1 MEGHGPA
8 QLIAYPQR
16 GLGHFCHDHWE
27 ERRPRLTLGLVRDTR
42 HSLAAV
48 RRELRESLGG
58 GNQAGPGDLGP
69 QGSLQAGRWATHH
82 LPAAARPGPDH
93 G

>member
-1 MEGHGPA
+1 MEGYGPA

-27 ERRPRLTLGLVRDTR
+27 ERRPRLTLGLVRDTQ

-48 RRELRESLGG
+48 RRELGSPLE
-58 GNQAGPGDLGP
+58 QEDLQSWYRHFP
-69 QGSLQAGRWATHH
+69 H
-82 LPAAARPGPDH
+82 L
-93 G
+93 